1 MTNPSNSMEN
11 QQKALVCTGFHRS
24 ATSVTAQ
31 WLANSNLPMG
41 IKLMGGN
48 ITNNGGH
55 YEDWLAVEIHDHW
68 LKDAETSWQFHDEV
82 TLTTT
87 HNQALQNYI
96 DLRFQKHLTWGVKD
110 PRACLFL
117 NEWQQILGERGC
129 YLIILRHWA
138 YSIESLLHRHSLTI
152 AYQQLN
158 ARKHHPDLAFWES
171 PTLAA
176 RMWLAYYRRLLSF
189 IQQFDEQSL
198 VITQRSL
205 FNDFPL
211 IGTLNQKFGLQLNEQ
226 AESPINVKQ
235 LNKKANHRLLK
246 LLPQSLILELELTW
260 QALLEHT
267 EHKMEDESPRWQK
280 TSIKTDFNWN
290 DSLKKV
296 FEEKKSSLITPSPS
310 KEDPISLLEKTN
322 SSSEVTI
329 LFKNNTFNFNQ
340 SVKYEEFAS
349 IVSWIEQHYKTN
361 IDVNISL
368 ATWLQQCQQWKFAL
382 SAWQWCVTLQIAAP
396 YMFFNIAKCYE
407 ELDNLELTHY
417 FLEQAI
423 KGNPNNPSFPLY
435 KAQLL
440 QRQGDVEDAL
450 RLLGDSLEKLPSP
463 TNIAIALA
471 YCDCLVSLDR
481 IDEAH
486 KFISKLRKEYPEH
499 QGVLSKKINIMLQK
513 DKKEGKQLYY
523 EEAKR
528 RLDKNIMKDV
538 VLAQLL
544 QRCGSQVAEQDLR
557 ERVIQHWETCY
568 AI

>member
-1 MTNPSNSMEN
+1 MTNLPNSMES
-11 QQKALVCTGFHRS
+11 QQKALICTGFHRS
-24 ATSVTAQ
+24 ATSVAAK

-41 IKLMGGN
+41 INLMGGN

-55 YEDWLAVEIHDHW
+55 YEDWLAVEIHDRW

-82 TLTTT
+82 TLSVM

-138 YSIESLLHRHSLTI
+138 HSIESLLHRHSLII

-158 ARKHHPDLAFWES
+158 TRKHHPDLAFWES

-189 IQQFDEQSL
+189 IQQSDEQCL
-198 VITQRSL
+198 VITQRTL

-211 IGTLNQKFGLQLNEQ
+211 IGTLNQKFALQLNEQ
-226 AESPINVKQ
+226 AESPIDVKQ

-246 LLPQSLILELELTW
+246 LLPQSLILELKLTW
-260 QALLEHT
+260 QALLGCAD
-267 EHKMEDESPRWQK
+267 HKMEDESPRWQK
-280 TSIKTDFNWN
+280 TSIKVDFNWN

-296 FEEKKSSLITPSPS
+296 FEEKNSSLITPLPS
-310 KEDPISLLEKTN
+310 KENPISLLEKTN
-322 SSSEVTI
+322 SSSEVTT
-329 LFKNNTFNFNQ
+329 LFKNDTFKCNQ
-340 SVKYEEFAS
+340 VVERKTFAS
-349 IVSWIEQHYKTN
+349 IVNWIEQHYKTN
-361 IDVNISL
+361 IEVNTSL
-368 ATWLQQCQQWKFAL
+368 ATWLQQCQQWEHAL
-382 SAWQWCVTLQIAAP
+382 SAWQWCVTLQTAVP

-407 ELDNLELTHY
+407 QLNDLELTHY

-423 KGNPNNPSFPLY
+423 KGNSNNPSFPLY

-440 QRQGDVEDAL
+440 QRQGDIEDAL
-450 RLLGDSLEKLPSP
+450 QVLEDALERLPAP
-463 TNIAIALA
+463 TNITIALNC
-471 YCDCLVSLDR
+471 CDCLVGLDR
-481 IDEAH
+481 IDEAYE
-486 KFISKLRKEYPEH
+486 FISKIRKEHPEH
-499 QGVLSKKINIMLQK
+499 QDVLSKEINIILQK
-513 DKKEGKQLYY
+513 DKKEGKRLYY
-523 EEAKR
+523 EDAKR
-528 RLDKNIMKDV
+528 RLDMNIAKEE

-544 QRCGSQVAEQDLR
+544 QRCGSQVAEQDLL
-557 ERVIQHWETCY
+557 ERIIQHWETGY